1 MCLIVVGSHFANF
14 GQNSQQFSLGSFL
27 LQPPST
33 LQPLCNY
40 AQNSI
45 ETLLLHLLKYLLKH
59 FLKRLHWDDNIIGIY
74 WTSFVG
80 FYYKDCI
87 YWNIFEPHKVIEYV
101 EKYDKNKKCFFSKFT
116 VSHNECQLKNQ
127 WWSRKTKF
135 IEEMVL
141 FYVDQ
146 LRVFVF
152 FFKMM

>member
-1 MCLIVVGSHFANF
+1 MCQIVVGSHFANF

-45 ETLLLHLLKYLLKH
+45 ETLLLHLLKCLLKH
-59 FLKRLHWDDNIIGIY
+59 FLKRLHWDDNILGIY

-101 EKYDKNKKCFFSKFT
+101 EKYDKNKKFFSANFQFLMMSVNKKSM
-116 VSHNECQLKNQ
+116 VKQGNEIYWRNGSILCRPT
-127 WWSRKTKF
+127 SCF
-135 IEEMVL
+135 
-141 FYVDQ
+141 
-146 LRVFVF
+146 RVFL
-152 FFKMM
+152 